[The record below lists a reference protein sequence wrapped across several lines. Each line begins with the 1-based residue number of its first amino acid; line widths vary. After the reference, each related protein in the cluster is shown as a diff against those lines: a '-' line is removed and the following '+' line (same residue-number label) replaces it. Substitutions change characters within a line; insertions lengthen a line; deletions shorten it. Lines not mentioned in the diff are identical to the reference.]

1 MNERRYTQ
9 LVLREL
15 KRLGELAS
23 SREQDSRLKE
33 ISTKLNRWK
42 KGSMSS
48 AAALTEIQRLSGASP
63 LVWVD
68 KADPGILA
76 AHAVASGFLKKKDFS
91 ESAWKA
97 VEILITL
104 AEI

>member
-9 LVLREL
+9 VVLREL
-15 KRLGELAS
+15 KRLGELAT

-33 ISTKLNRWK
+33 ISAKLNRWK

-48 AAALTEIQRLSGASP
+48 AAALAEIQRLSGASP
-63 LVWVD
+63 LVWID
-68 KADPGILA
+68 KADPGIHA

-91 ESAWKA
+91 ESAWKS